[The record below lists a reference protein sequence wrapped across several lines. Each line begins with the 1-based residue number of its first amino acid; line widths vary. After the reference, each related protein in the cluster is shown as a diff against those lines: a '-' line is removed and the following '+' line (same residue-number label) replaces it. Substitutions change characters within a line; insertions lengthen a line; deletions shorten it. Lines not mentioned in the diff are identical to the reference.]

1 MRSIVM
7 LPLYALMAGGFLVSG
22 CVVETDHDHDRDRA
36 READYRQHHREEA
49 YRHCREAGEHDCDD
63 LLRDHDHN

>member
-7 LPLYALMAGGFLVSG
+7 LPLYALIAGGFLVSG
-22 CVVETDHDHDRDRA
+22 CVVETAHDHDRDRA
-36 READYRQHHREEA
+36 RDTDYRQHQREEA
-49 YRHCREAGEHDCDD
+49 YRHCRDAGERDCDD